1 MPTEISMAGRSS
13 NKEVPHGYRW
23 RPGVLQLP
31 NAFMVFAQDKRRS
44 TAADNTR
51 GDTRNDVASKL
62 KNTSSGANEKHRDNA
77 MAALQGR
84 GTKEMQLQ
92 RPWLL

>member
-13 NKEVPHGYRW
+13 NKEVPHGYQW

-44 TAADNTR
+44 TAANNTR
-51 GDTRNDVASKL
+51 GDNRRVNGRRNKLWNSISVAPRKSPV
-62 KNTSSGANEKHRDNA
+62 SG
-77 MAALQGR
+77 
-84 GTKEMQLQ
+84 T
-92 RPWLL
+92 